1 MNRFFRALTATLP
14 EPAKA
19 LAANYERDAVLTRV
33 VNEYGSVLVA
43 GNGAVPPDRIIFR
56 NESEVQAFQASVNKR
71 QETIGGHLIEL
82 QSAAMDALK
91 AAIAEAGSMGLTI
104 TLRGSD
110 SAKRSYEQ
118 TVTLWLSRVE
128 PGLEHWVSEGR
139 ISNTAADRIRS
150 LAPYEQVAEIL
161 KLEEDGIFFAKDL
174 SKSIM
179 YSVAPPG
186 TSQHLSMLAL
196 DIAEFNDVR
205 VRQILQRNG
214 WFQTV
219 ISDLP
224 HFTYLGIS
232 ETELADRGLA
242 KVISTDRPFWIPDLS
257 NE

>member
-118 TVTLWLSRVE
+118 TVSLWLSRVE
-128 PGLEHWVSEGR
+128 PGLEHWVNEGG
-139 ISNTAADRIRS
+139 ISNTTAENLRS
-150 LAPYEQVAEIL
+150 LDPFEQVVEIL
-161 KLEEDGIFFAKDL
+161 KLEENGIFFAKDL

-214 WFQTV
+214 
-219 ISDLP
+219 
-224 HFTYLGIS
+224 
-232 ETELADRGLA
+232 
-242 KVISTDRPFWIPDLS
+242 
-257 NE
+257 